1 MSPAILTRL
10 IYITLGN
17 ILKRRWVSGTIVL
30 ASALVVIVLVGFLSM
45 SEGFRQALSNTGSD
59 NIAML
64 MSGQA
69 QNEMNSQ
76 LTREQ
81 VELLQSAPGVQKRDG
96 NTLLSSEL
104 SVIVGVRTRV
114 DNSKRNV
121 TLRGMSHYGPVLRE
135 GFTLTEGRMFTPG
148 RNEILVGEKVAREV
162 QGLDLGNTLRLSGS
176 DWTVVGTFSLAGN
189 LFESEIWA
197 DLSSVQSAYNRHN
210 QYQSVRI
217 ALVDKNALFDLTL
230 YSAEDVRLD
239 LAVQSEKQY
248 FSKQTEGMVNLVS
261 YLAWPLAIL
270 LSIGTFTGIYNAMQ
284 ISIDSRRREFVI
296 LRQIGFSRLG
306 IFISILFE
314 SLLCSIVGA
323 GVGISIALLLFDG
336 FVATTMGSNFDSVSY
351 ALSVNG
357 GIVLRAFLLSAIVG
371 FLAVFIPAHRGVNQR
386 LAL

>member
-1 MSPAILTRL
+1 MSPAILSRL

-17 ILKRRWVSGTIVL
+17 IFKRRWVSGTIVL
-30 ASALVVIVLVGFLSM
+30 ASTLVVIVLVGFLSM
-45 SEGFRQALSNTGSD
+45 SEGFRQALNNTGSE

-81 VELLQSAPGVQKRDG
+81 IELLQSAPGVKKLDG

-104 SVIVGVRTRV
+104 SVIVGVRTRAE
-114 DNSKRNV
+114 NIKRNI
-121 TLRGMSHYGPVLRE
+121 TLRGMTKYGPVLRE
-135 GFTLTEGRMFTPG
+135 GFKLTSGRMFSPG
-148 RNEILVGEKVAREV
+148 LNEILVGEKVAGEV
-162 QGLDLGNTLRLSGS
+162 KGLDVGNTLRLSGS

-189 LFESEIWA
+189 LFESEVWA

-210 QYQSVRI
+210 QYQSARI
-217 ALVDKNALFDLTL
+217 ALIDKDALFDLTL
-230 YSAEDVRLD
+230 YSAEDIRLD

-296 LRQIGFSRLG
+296 LRQLGFSRWG
-306 IFISILFE
+306 IFISVLFE
-314 SLLCSIVGA
+314 SLLCSVVGA
-323 GVGISIALLLFDG
+323 GVGIGIALLVFDG
-336 FVATTMGSNFDSVSY
+336 FIATTMGSSFDSVSY
-351 ALSVNG
+351 SLSVNG
-357 GIVLRAFLLSAIVG
+357 SIVLQAFLLSAIVG
-371 FLAVFIPAHRGVNQR
+371 FLAVCIPAHRGVNQR